1 MSRAERKPRKVEAI
15 RDKVPVRLERKNYAR

>member
-15 RDKVPVRLERKNYAR
+15 REKVQVRLEKKSHAR